1 MELNSES
8 APALY
13 ELSLLY
19 QKQGDFNLALE
30 KINKAIS
37 LDSENKWF
45 ILTVK
50 LIFLH
55 KTLRPRPQ
63 YKRLIELDPKKD
75 EFYFQ
80 LADVIYL

>member
-1 MELNSES
+1 MFEIRIHD

-37 LDSENKWF
+37 L
-45 ILTVK
+45 IQ
-50 LIFLH
+50 
-55 KTLRPRPQ
+55 KTSGL
-63 YKRLIELDPKKD
+63 
-75 EFYFQ
+75 F
-80 LADVIYL
+80 